1 MAWLSKLV
9 LVLSLAVLS
18 GCYVPPGPVET
29 DDPWLQT
36 DPATGRSYYLYVPT
50 TYNHNKPAPVII
62 SCHGTPPYDV
72 ARHHI
77 DTWRGY
83 GEKYG
88 CIIIAPT
95 LDGTDGIFGDGPV
108 SGMMVN
114 ERSIL
119 SILSEL
125 SYKYNLDRSNI
136 MITGFSGGGFPA
148 YWVGLRH
155 PDVFTVIV
163 AQNCNFNRANTD
175 GWYPLADAIKMPV
188 MVFYGEHDP
197 GTIVDQSRKAIDYL
211 RSRGFRVDTD
221 IIAGAGHDRHPEV
234 AMSYFRKHWKKPR
247 GTLHTSHSGRRTRK
261 PIRPRTYRNPS
272 ETVELKGPRP
282 PKPRR

>member
-1 MAWLSKLV
+1 MRLLKISFIL
-9 LVLSLAVLS
+9 LLAFLG

-29 DDPWLQT
+29 EDPWLKV
-36 DPATGRSYYLYVPT
+36 DPATGREYYLYVPQN
-50 TYNHNKPAPVII
+50 YNHNKPAPVIV

-114 ERSIL
+114 ERNIL
-119 SILSEL
+119 SILSGL
-125 SYKYNLDRSNI
+125 SYQYNLDRSNV

-155 PDVFTVIV
+155 PDVFSVIV
-163 AQNCNFNRANTD
+163 AQNCNFNRSNTD
-175 GWYPLADAIKMPV
+175 GWYPREAVKMPV
-188 MVFYGEHDP
+188 MVFYGELDP
-197 GTIVDQSRKAIDYL
+197 GTIVDQSQKAIQYL
-211 RSRGFRVDTD
+211 RSRGFKVDTA
-221 IIAGAGHDRHPEV
+221 IIPGAGHDRHPEV
-234 AMSYFRKHWKKPR
+234 AMNYFQKHWKAAR
-247 GTLHTSHSGRRTRK
+247 GTLKPSSKSRRE
-261 PIRPRTYRNPS
+261 PAPRPEIYRSRP
-272 ETVELKGPRP
+272 ETQLELRGPRP
-282 PKPRR
+282 PRP